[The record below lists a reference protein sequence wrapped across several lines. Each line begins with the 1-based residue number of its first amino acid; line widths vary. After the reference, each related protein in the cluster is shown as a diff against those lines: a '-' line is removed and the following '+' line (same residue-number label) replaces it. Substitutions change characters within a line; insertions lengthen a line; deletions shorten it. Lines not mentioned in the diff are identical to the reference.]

1 MTPSSDIKKL
11 RINQT
16 AFLNDSSENTMKPL
30 TTANKPRLAMLSIA
44 IALIAIGFIL
54 SNAFALQAKNETP
67 PSVKGPSPEG
77 PSIEGVNLNILFVFE
92 NEIKILETTYGIWQS
107 TVTSIPYGNGPRPG
121 GENAR
126 GIVTDA
132 SEKLFYTFNG
142 LGSPYLSI
150 YDKITLSWT
159 HYTTTGWGLPGNTSL
174 GGIAKFEN
182 FIFLTDMDTYNP
194 PGVLKF
200 NLETEEFSHFAEGL
214 NPKKVTI
221 GLDGLLYVNN
231 DYPRVVYVFDPLTEV
246 LLKTIVFSETEFFAN
261 LAVNQQGEIYVILD
275 SEIKK
280 FDTDGQLMDSLIYP
294 GSGRF
299 SNIEIHPSGAIA
311 IGSTL
316 SGKIYLTDESL
327 QNWREFDISDSAG
340 APPIYL
346 TFISEPVISFDH
358 LPLVQKMPTPTPTL
372 APTPTPLT
380 PIQPGY
386 WSSPAGEENFIDFYV
401 ADNGAYVWGLRVFEV
416 VPGCGPIVIYLYNLP
431 QITNGNPY
439 QFAFEDDFYV
449 YGVFDTNTT
458 AHGQYGLDNAY
469 IEDCG
474 MTVDL
479 GPKDWIA
486 SLGGVGSNIISPFDF
501 LPSQDIGEFQYEIE
515 VIK

>member
-1 MTPSSDIKKL
+1 
-11 RINQT
+11 
-16 AFLNDSSENTMKPL
+16 MKPL
-30 TTANKPRLAMLSIA
+30 TPDNKPRLAILSIA
-44 IALIAIGFIL
+44 ITLIAIGFIL
-54 SNAFALQAKNETP
+54 SNAFALQAKNETS
-67 PSVKGPSPEG
+67 PSLEWPSL
-77 PSIEGVNLNILFVFE
+77 EGVNLNILFVFD
-92 NEIKILETTYGIWQS
+92 NEIKILDTTYGLWQS
-107 TVTSIPYGNGPRPG
+107 TVTSIPFGNGPRPA

-126 GIVTDA
+126 GIVTDE

-142 LGSPYLSI
+142 LSSPYLSI

-159 HYTTTGWGLPGNTSL
+159 HYTTTGWGLLGFNDL

-182 FIFLTDMDTYNP
+182 FIFLTDMDSDNP

-214 NPKKVTI
+214 NPTKVTI
-221 GLDGLLYVNN
+221 GLDGLLYVHNLS
-231 DYPRVVYVFDPLTEV
+231 PRIVYVFDPVTEV
-246 LLKTIVFSETEFFAN
+246 LLKTVFDGTQPFAD
-261 LAVNQQGEIYVILD
+261 LAVNQQGEIYLVLD

-280 FDTDGQLMDSLIYP
+280 FDTDGQFIDSLIYP
-294 GSGRF
+294 SNGWF
-299 SNIEIHPSGAIA
+299 SNMALHSSGAIA
-311 IGSTL
+311 IGSAL

-327 QNWREFDISDSAG
+327 QDWRVFDISDSPA
-340 APPIYL
+340 APRIYL

-386 WSSPAGEENFIDFYV
+386 WSSPGGEENFIDFYV

-416 VPGCGPIVIYLYNLP
+416 VPGCGPIVIYLYDTP

-449 YGVFDTNTT
+449 NGVFDTYTT

-469 IEDCG
+469 IEDCDI
-474 MTVDL
+474 TVDL